1 MEQDVELSARE
12 PMAAGQPSL
21 LKRWLAPS
29 LAIHVRGLLR
39 EPLVHFLLIGLA
51 LFAVYGALQKVPG
64 KSDASYRIEFTQD
77 DLRQLQMAFTAQWQ
91 HPPTS
96 QELQGLLEAKVRE
109 EILYREALA
118 LGLDKDDTIVKRR
131 MAQKM
136 EFLSEDVAAAHEPT
150 TQELKDWFAKNPQ
163 RFVLPGRATF
173 RHLFFSFDRRGQ
185 KAQVDAAR
193 ALKKLAGKPEDY
205 PAASALADPFMLQD
219 YYRDRTP
226 EQVAKELGSNFGQ
239 SLFRLTPG
247 SWRGPIESGYG
258 WHLVWIDSL
267 TPGREPAFE
276 EIEPDVK
283 SEWMAEQH
291 AEYKHKA
298 YEGMR
303 KRYEIVLPQAPEKA
317 AINSTPLRV
326 AP

>member
-1 MEQDVELSARE
+1 MEQGVELSARE
-12 PMAAGQPSL
+12 PMAAGRPSL
-21 LKRWLAPS
+21 LKRWLGPS
-29 LAIHVRGLLR
+29 LAIHVKGLLR

-64 KSDASYRIEFTQD
+64 KSGASDRIEFTQD
-77 DLRQLQMAFTAQWQ
+77 DLRQLQVAFTAQWQ
-91 HPPTS
+91 RPPTS
-96 QELQGLLEAKVRE
+96 QEFLGLLNAKVRE

-131 MAQKM
+131 MSQKM

-150 TQELKDWFAKNPQ
+150 LQELKDWFAKNPQ
-163 RFVLPGRATF
+163 GFALPGRATF

-185 KAQVDAAR
+185 KAQEDAAR
-193 ALKKLAGKPEDY
+193 ALKKLVGKPEDY
-205 PAASALADPFMLQD
+205 PAASPLTDPFMLQD
-219 YYRDRTP
+219 YYRDRTQ
-226 EQVAKELGSNFGQ
+226 EQLAKELGSNFGQ

-247 SWRGPIESGYG
+247 SWQGPIESGYG

-267 TPGREPAFE
+267 TPGRVPAFE
-276 EIEPDVK
+276 EIERDVK

-291 AEYKHKA
+291 AEYKRKA
-298 YEGMR
+298 YEAMR
-303 KRYEIVLPQAPEKA
+303 ERYEVVLPQAPEKA
-317 AINSTPLRV
+317 TTSSTPLQV

>member
-1 MEQDVELSARE
+1 MEKSVASSARE

-21 LKRWLAPS
+21 LRRWLSPS
-29 LAIHVRGLLR
+29 LAIHAKSLLR

-64 KSDASYRIEFTQD
+64 KSGSSYRIEFTRD

-91 HPPTS
+91 RPPTS
-96 QELQGLLEAKVRE
+96 QEFQGLLDAKVRE

-163 RFVLPGRATF
+163 GFVLPGRATF
-173 RHLFFSFDRRGQ
+173 RHLFFSADRRGQ
-185 KAQVDAAR
+185 KAREDAAR
-193 ALKKLAGKPEDY
+193 ALKKLAGAPEDY

-226 EQVAKELGSNFGQ
+226 EQLAKELGSNFAQ
-239 SLFRLTPG
+239 SLFRLAPG
-247 SWRGPIESGYG
+247 SWQGPIESGYG

-267 TPGREPAFE
+267 MLVRAPAFE
-276 EIEPDVK
+276 EIEPEVK
-283 SEWMAEQH
+283 SEWLAEQH
-291 AEYKHKA
+291 AEYKRKA
-298 YEGMR
+298 YETMR
-303 KRYEIVLPQAPEKA
+303 DRYEVVLPQASEKA
-317 AINSTPLRV
+317 ATSSTPLQV

>member
-1 MEQDVELSARE
+1 MEQGVELTARE
-12 PMAAGQPSL
+12 PMTTGQPSL
-21 LKRWLAPS
+21 LKRWLGPS
-29 LAIHVRGLLR
+29 LAIHAKGLLR
-39 EPLVHFLLIGLA
+39 EPLVHFLFIGLA

-64 KSDASYRIEFTQD
+64 KSGASYRIEFTQD

-91 HPPTS
+91 RPPTS
-96 QELQGLLEAKVRE
+96 QEFLGLLNAKVRE

-150 TQELKDWFAKNPQ
+150 TQELKNWFAKNPQ
-163 RFVLPGRATF
+163 GFVLPGRVTF
-173 RHLFFSFDRRGQ
+173 RHLFFSADRRGQ
-185 KAQVDAAR
+185 KAREDAAR
-193 ALKKLAGKPEDY
+193 ALKKLAGKPEEY
-205 PAASALADPFMLQD
+205 AAASALADRFMLQD
-219 YYRDRTP
+219 YYRDRTA
-226 EQVAKELGSNFGQ
+226 EQLAKELGSNFAL

-247 SWRGPIESGYG
+247 SWQGPIESGYG

-267 TPGREPAFE
+267 TPGRVPAFE
-276 EIEPDVK
+276 EIESEVK

-291 AEYKHKA
+291 AEYKRKA
-298 YEGMR
+298 YEAMR
-303 KRYEIVLPQAPEKA
+303 ERYEIVVPQAPEKA
-317 AINSTPLRV
+317 ATSSTPLQV